1 MIDRAHPIYLFVAIL
16 FSHNAENKAT
26 CVRCVAG
33 PIVCVCVATNFISTY
48 EHWNMRVQFY
58 EIIQRIR
65 MCYRLVHINVY
76 IHTYNI

>member
-33 PIVCVCVATNFISTY
+33 PIVCVCVSQQILFQ
-48 EHWNMRVQFY
+48 HMNMRVQFY